1 MLNRSYER
9 FVPKQFLSHLQKE
22 NIVDVELGDNVET
35 EMTVLFSD
43 IRDFTSLSEKMT
55 PEETFEFVNAYLS
68 RMGPMINKHNGFIDK
83 YIGDAIM
90 ALFPTEM
97 DALNA
102 SVAMLEKL
110 REFNRVRL
118 IAGQVEIR
126 IGIGLH
132 TGRLMMGTV
141 GDHHR
146 MDGTVI
152 SDAVNL
158 ASRIEGLTKRYGVKI
173 LISLESYD
181 RLEDTG
187 VFSTRIIDKVA
198 VKGKAEAVTIVEILD
213 GEDAELKE
221 LKVKEREA
229 FEIARQQY
237 LQKSFEEASEGF
249 VRVKETL
256 PEDKA
261 VSIYLERCSHYK
273 DLDLPEDWDG
283 VEVLTSK

>member
-1 MLNRSYER
+1 
-9 FVPKQFLSHLQKE
+9 
-22 NIVDVELGDNVET
+22 
-35 EMTVLFSD
+35 
-43 IRDFTSLSEKMT
+43 MT
-55 PEETFEFVNAYLS
+55 PEENFEFVNAYLS

-90 ALFPTEM
+90 ALFPSEK

-110 REFNRVRL
+110 REFNRVRQM
-118 IAGQVEIR
+118 AGQVEVK

-132 TGRLMMGTV
+132 TGHLMMGTV

-158 ASRIEGLTKRYGVKI
+158 ASRIESLTKQYGVKI
-173 LISLESYD
+173 LMSQDSYD
-181 RLEDTG
+181 RLENTEW
-187 VFSTRIIDKVA
+187 FSTRVIDKVA
-198 VKGKAEAVTIVEILD
+198 VMGKAEAVTIVEILD

-221 LKVKEREA
+221 LKLQELEA
-229 FEIARQQY
+229 YESARQHY
-237 LQKSFEEASEGF
+237 LQKSFDEAREGF
-249 VRVKETL
+249 VRVKGAL
-256 PEDKA
+256 PDDKA
-261 VSIYLERCSHYK
+261 VSTYLERCSHYK
-273 DLDLPEDWDG
+273 ELDLPEDWDG